1 MEVTVQNN
9 HDVVKSQQI
18 ERTERVNDAA
28 TAGLLEPSVEF
39 GNGM

>member
-1 MEVTVQNN
+1 MKVTVQNN
-9 HDVVKSQQI
+9 HAVVKSEQI

-28 TAGLLEPSVEF
+28 TVGLLEPSVEF